1 MATATDW
8 GGRAC
13 LVTGG
18 AGFGGSHLCGRLL
31 ELGARVHVLDRVFPR
46 NSYLVLS
53 GVEDR
58 VALIAGD
65 IRDLDLMR
73 LTLERNEIDT
83 VFHLAA
89 QPIAPM
95 SNVLPFETLSVNALG
110 TYTVLEA
117 VRSSASAKR
126 LVFASSGA
134 YYGSTTTDQPIG
146 ENDAPRQATNLYGP
160 SKVAGDVAVRAYAQ
174 VYGIKAAACRF
185 MNTYGPGDTN
195 FSRIVP
201 RAARNLIRAEPYD
214 FGDRDDGK
222 TRLDFL
228 YIRDM
233 ANAYIKLAEALDSV
247 SGEAFNF
254 GYGRPVSTADVT
266 RLASRIYDGDE
277 RTPRFGGAP
286 RAHPVVKYL
295 DIAKA
300 KRMLRWE
307 PTTSLEE
314 GMGETIDWYRR
325 FLARL

>member
-1 MATATDW
+1 MQFDW
-8 GGRAC
+8 EGRAC

-31 ELGARVHVLDRVFPR
+31 ELGAKVYVLDRVFPR

-53 GVEDR
+53 GIQDR
-58 VALIAGD
+58 LALVPGD
-65 IRDLDLMR
+65 IRDLDLLR
-73 LTLERNEIDT
+73 LTLERHEIDT

-117 VRSSASAKR
+117 VRSSVSAKR

-134 YYGSTTTDQPIG
+134 YYGSTTTDQPLN
-146 ENDAPRQATNLYGP
+146 ENDAPVQATNLYGP

-201 RAARNLIRAEPYD
+201 RAVRNLLRDEPYD
-214 FGDRDDGK
+214 FGDRDDGR

-228 YIRDM
+228 HIRDM
-233 ANAYIKLAEALDSV
+233 ANAYIELAEALDGV

-254 GYGRPVSTADVT
+254 GCGRAVSTADLT
-266 RLASRIYDGDE
+266 RLVSRVFDGRE
-277 RTPRFGGAP
+277 RAPRFGGAP
-286 RAHPVVKYL
+286 RTNPVAKVL

-300 KRMLRWE
+300 RRVLGWQ

-314 GMGETIDWYRR
+314 GIGETIDWYRR